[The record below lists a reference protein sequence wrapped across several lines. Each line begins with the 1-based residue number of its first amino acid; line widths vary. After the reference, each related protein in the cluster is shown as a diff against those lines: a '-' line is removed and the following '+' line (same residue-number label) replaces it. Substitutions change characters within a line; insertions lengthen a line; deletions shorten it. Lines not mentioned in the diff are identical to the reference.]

1 MKGMSPIVKEVTAL
15 VAAFIAMFGI
25 HTVFYGHLSPGGG
38 FAGGVIL
45 ACGLIL
51 VCLAFGREFVA
62 EIVGEKAV
70 TVLDCAGALAFLF
83 VATVI
88 GYYGGAFFVNVLAR
102 GTPSFAL
109 TDGGIILPCNVAI
122 GLKVGACLFGAFL
135 ALAVFRP
142 GSKTS

>member
-1 MKGMSPIVKEVTAL
+1 MPMPIP
-15 VAAFIAMFGI
+15 M
-25 HTVFYGHLSPGGG
+25 PMP
-38 FAGGVIL
+38 IL
-45 ACGLIL
+45 MLRCSARS
-51 VCLAFGREFVA
+51 V
-62 EIVGEKAV
+62 KAV
-70 TVLDCAGALAFLF
+70 TVLDCVGALAFLF